1 MSKRLLTAMM
11 ISATLALAA
20 AAPSALAAP
29 PVVPGAAWTEPVR
42 TETHRA
48 RPADRADAQRYAAAE
63 RAKPDAAKFE
73 GGASIVIVGSTTAI
87 VLGIILLIVL
97 L

>member
-1 MSKRLLTAMM
+1 MNKRLVT
-11 ISATLALAA
+11 ATLISLFLGLGAV
-20 AAPSALAAP
+20 APSALAAP
-29 PVVPGAAWTEPVR
+29 PVVPGQTAPTQVRSDRQPVQ
-42 TETHRA
+42 
-48 RPADRADAQRYAAAE
+48 ADRDADSKRYAAAE
-63 RAKPDAAKFE
+63 KAQPDAAEFE